1 MKLYRNKSIHFN
13 LFFQNAVSDSGYSS
27 KRKPGIPVGKE
38 NALPHKKA
46 RKSLV
51 SAWSTISGPGVTE
64 EPFFSETPV
73 STTSIK
79 WLNPCKYD
87 EWI

>member
-1 MKLYRNKSIHFN
+1 MSFDLNN
-13 LFFQNAVSDSGYSS
+13 LFQSAVSDSGYSS

-51 SAWSTISGPGVTE
+51 SAWSGISGPGVTE

-73 STTSIK
+73 SIILVPGPHSG
-79 WLNPCKYD
+79 
-87 EWI
+87 